1 MTESKHKHARVRED
15 RPRTS
20 RGRIVL
26 VVVLVLGALATY
38 WFLAGGGEKQVDPS
52 DALAAAAGTRSAGS
66 TEWIAKDGYAYRM
79 TVASSEQFVNVASA
93 SGCITVPP
101 PGTTNLQFT
110 VLIENRSPTAAP
122 VPALEFAA
130 NLTDAGV
137 VDTRLTSF
145 AKASKRIELLPIAAA
160 RTCEESSRISPAGR
174 EKIEPGSIASFTG
187 TLAGVKTPLGDGLSL
202 IVRFLKADAGS
213 RSGASPALV
222 MVPVT
227 R

>member
-1 MTESKHKHARVRED
+1 MTESKHKHARAKED
-15 RPRTS
+15 RPRT
-20 RGRIVL
+20 RAGRL
-26 VVVLVLGALATY
+26 VGVVALVLGVLAAY
-38 WFLAGGGEKQVDPS
+38 WLVAGGAEEQVDPS

-93 SGCITVPP
+93 SGCITVPAA
-101 PGTTNLQFT
+101 GTTNLRFT

-137 VDTRLTSF
+137 VDSTLTSF
-145 AKASKRIELLPIAAA
+145 AKASKRIELLPVGAA

-187 TLAGVKTPLGDGLSL
+187 TLAGVKTPLGEGLSL
-202 IVRFLKADAGS
+202 VVRFLKADAGS
-213 RSGASPALV
+213 RSGESQALV